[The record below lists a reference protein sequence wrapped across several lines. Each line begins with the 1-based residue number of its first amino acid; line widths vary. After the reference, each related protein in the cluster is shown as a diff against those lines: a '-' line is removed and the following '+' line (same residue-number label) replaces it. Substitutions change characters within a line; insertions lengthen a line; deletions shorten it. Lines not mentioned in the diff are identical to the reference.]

1 MDRGREVSASQR
13 AGERS
18 GVTGPLRS
26 SFTGSIVVQV
36 ANVATGLVLARSLGP
51 HDRGVLAAVM
61 IWPALVAMLAGMGV
75 ADAVAYS
82 VARKRER
89 LGVVTGTALVIGLA
103 QAAAACLV
111 AVAVILV
118 ALDDLSSG
126 DRRAAYLYLALVP
139 LNILALYLM
148 AVLNGLQRFVSF
160 QVIRASGVFVTL
172 VCLAGLAAAG
182 MVSVQTAVASY
193 IAANVVALVLAGARL
208 RLVVSEPL
216 AVSKRISRSLLGY
229 GLRSHVGSVAGFL
242 NTRLDQLVISVVLA
256 PAKLG
261 LYAVSVTL
269 TSITTLV
276 GSSVANVGLPALA
289 HISDEGRRRRAARDL
304 VALTFLISV
313 VVSVPLVIFMPAL
326 VALLFGPSW
335 SGAVGPARV
344 LLLGAVLLS
353 TSQALGAVLRAIG
366 RPLDAAYAEL
376 VAVPVSAI
384 GLAFLLPTA
393 GLVGAGLAS
402 AIAYGVAAT
411 WMARRAAGVL
421 GLRRREFLPTFVDL
435 RLLAGLLGIRRRPES
450 PEFPEAAS

>member
-1 MDRGREVSASQR
+1 MNRSIEVLASRR
-13 AGERS
+13 ASERS
-18 GVTGPLRS
+18 EVTGPLRS
-26 SFTGSIVVQV
+26 SFTGSIVVQL
-36 ANVATGLVLARSLGP
+36 ANVATGLVLARTLGP

-61 IWPALVAMLAGMGV
+61 IWPGLVAMLAGLGV
-75 ADAVAYS
+75 ADAIAYS

-89 LGVVTGTALVIGLA
+89 LGVVTGTALAIGLA

-118 ALDDLSSG
+118 VLDDLSAG
-126 DRRAAYLYLALVP
+126 DRSAAFLYLALVP
-139 LNILALYLM
+139 LNILGLYLM

-172 VCLAGLAAAG
+172 ACLAGLAAAG
-182 MVSVQTAVASY
+182 TVSVHTAVATY
-193 IAANVVALVLAGARL
+193 ITANVVALVLAGVRL
-208 RLVVSEPL
+208 RMVVREPL
-216 AVSKRISRSLLGY
+216 AISMQTSRRLLGY

-242 NTRLDQLVISVVLA
+242 NTRLDQLAISVALA

-269 TSITTLV
+269 TSVTTLV
-276 GSSVANVGLPALA
+276 GASVANVGLPALA

-313 VVSVPLVIFMPAL
+313 AVSIPLVIFMPAL

-353 TSQALGAVLRAIG
+353 TSQALGAALRALG
-366 RPLDAAYAEL
+366 RPLNAAYAEL
-376 VAVPVSAI
+376 VAVPVAAI
-384 GLAFLLPTA
+384 GLAFLLPIA

-402 AIAYGVAAT
+402 ALAYGVSAG
-411 WMARRAAGVL
+411 WMARRAAFVL
-421 GLRRREFLPTFVDL
+421 GLRQREFLPTLVDL
-435 RLLAGLLGIRRRPES
+435 RSLAGLLGRREPAS